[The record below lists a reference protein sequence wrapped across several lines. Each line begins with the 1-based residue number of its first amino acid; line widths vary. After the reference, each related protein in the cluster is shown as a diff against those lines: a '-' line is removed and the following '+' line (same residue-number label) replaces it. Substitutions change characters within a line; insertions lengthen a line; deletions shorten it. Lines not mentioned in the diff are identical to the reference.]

1 MKVLKVQAWNVMSAS
16 VEPACIFGGI
26 HVDSPI
32 VLRKIMNLV
41 SVLLPR
47 GKRIEWD
54 SRSDVN
60 VTVNVRFHPIV
71 LCIILPID
79 FSMKTTSCVEA

>member
-16 VEPACIFGGI
+16 VEPACIFGDI